1 MENLK
6 EYYINA
12 DKVTK
17 QLYKFETVREN
28 KKELLK
34 IDIFKDVYNHL
45 LDVIPDNT
53 TIELLKNINYHSIIW
68 EYLRS
73 NHDNV
78 NGLMNE
84 FKQVLYKN
92 IYDPF
97 NNSSKLNALNTFNT
111 LIYLLITG

>member
-1 MENLK
+1 MKNLK

-12 DKVTK
+12 DKVAK
-17 QLYKFETVREN
+17 QIYNYKAIQEN

-92 IYDPF
+92 ICDPF

-111 LIYLLITG
+111 LIYLLISA